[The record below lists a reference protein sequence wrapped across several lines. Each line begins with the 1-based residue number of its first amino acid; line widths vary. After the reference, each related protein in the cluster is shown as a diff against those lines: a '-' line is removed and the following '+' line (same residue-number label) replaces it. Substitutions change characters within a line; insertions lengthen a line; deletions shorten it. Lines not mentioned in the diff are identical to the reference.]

1 MLKEKYKHMSEQIHP
16 SDELLHHILN
26 SVRSSEKTK
35 DKKSS
40 WFRKPIAALVA
51 LCLCLTLSVPAL
63 AANVE
68 PIYQL
73 MYLVAPGIAQFFMPI
88 QQSDESNGIKM
99 EVVSASIH
107 ENTAEIYVTLQDIT
121 GDRIDGTTDLYDSY
135 SIHRPF
141 DSSAH
146 CELVG
151 YEDSTKTATF
161 LITIEEWGNHNITGD
176 KITFSVR
183 EFLSHKKIYD
193 NVEIPISLS
202 DISAA
207 QQTQNV
213 SLKGGGGKDYKKDT
227 NAQNNPALIP
237 SEPMDTFPVDGI
249 DFTGIA
255 YLDGKLHVQT
265 AVKNPLDNDNHGFL
279 YLKDKNGTVID
290 CNYSFYFSNEELPS
304 DPIVYHESVFDIP
317 QDEISN
323 YALYGHFVTSGMKTE
338 GEWRITFP
346 LKNMK

>member
-1 MLKEKYKHMSEQIHP
+1 MLKEKYKHMSDQIHP
-16 SDELLHHILN
+16 SDELLHKTLHAA
-26 SVRSSEKTK
+26 SGREKRNIRK
-35 DKKSS
+35 
-40 WFRKPIAALVA
+40 FLLLRKPVAVLVA

-63 AANVE
+63 AANIE
-68 PIYQL
+68 SIYQL
-73 MYLVAPGIAQFFMPI
+73 MYLVSPGIAQFFMPV

-107 ENTAEIYVTLQDIT
+107 ENTAEIYVTLQDVT
-121 GDRIDGTTDLYDSY
+121 GDRIDGSTDLYDSY

-146 CELVG
+146 CELIG

-183 EFLSHKKIYD
+183 EFLSHKKTYE

-207 QQTQNV
+207 RQTQSV
-213 SLKGGGGKDYKKDT
+213 SLKGGGGKDYKRNT
-227 NAQNNPALIP
+227 NAENNPALIP
-237 SEPMDTFPVDGI
+237 TKPMDEFPVDGI

-265 AVKNPLDNDNHGFL
+265 AVKNPLDNDNHGFF
-279 YLKDKNGTVID
+279 YLKDKNGTVIN
-290 CNYSFYFSNEELPS
+290 CNYSFYFSNQELES
-304 DPIVYHESVFDIP
+304 DSIVYHESVFDIP
-317 QDEISN
+317 QAEISN

-338 GEWRITFP
+338 GDWQITFP
-346 LKNMK
+346 LKSMI